1 MAFSVLQIHLLDR
14 LGDNITRIVD
24 QYVGRELTH
33 GRVDAM
39 PVGNIQFG
47 PRRSPYF
54 VPLGQEEPLEGLG
67 NAPIATSY
75 KYFHEIQETKLLY
88 CLLEDR
94 KGRNAIARSVP
105 KVNSASEEE
114 KDGLP
119 TLPRSRTAFCT
130 YMQLFFCKDT
140 IFFSIKTFF
149 SFILSKQKTKSTYRR
164 EYQTFRK
171 Q

>member
-1 MAFSVLQIHLLDR
+1 MQGDARAEKGTTDIDVKMAFSVLQIHLFDR

-24 QYVGRELTH
+24 QYVGRELSH

-39 PVGNIQFG
+39 TVGNIQFG

-88 CLLEDR
+88 CLLEDTEKKKCDSKVCPKSELGIGGR
-94 KGRNAIARSVP
+94 KRWTSHLTTFSNGLLHVYAIILLQR
-105 KVNSASEEE
+105 
-114 KDGLP
+114 
-119 TLPRSRTAFCT
+119 
-130 YMQLFFCKDT
+130 YYFFLNKNV
-140 IFFSIKTFF
+140 FFFY
-149 SFILSKQKTKSTYRR
+149 FI
-164 EYQTFRK
+164 
-171 Q
+171 